1 MESLAFAL
9 VASLA
14 LGYGW
19 YRTWTLLRAERISVK
34 TERILVGTFGT
45 NVRANFFEQLVRE
58 TVERYAGLELLSE
71 WVRDQYVT
79 ELQSL
84 GSERDRDETLRRQ
97 GSSDAFLRTY
107 NVIKTA
113 AIQASKK

>member
-1 MESLAFAL
+1 MDLINLAL
-9 VASLA
+9 VAL
-14 LGYGW
+14 LVPGYGW
-19 YRTWTLLRAERISVK
+19 YRTWRELRAERASVK
-34 TERILVGTFGT
+34 TERVLVGAFGT
-45 NVRANFFEQLVRE
+45 NVRANFFDTLVRE
-58 TVERYAGLELLSE
+58 TVERSAGLELLSE